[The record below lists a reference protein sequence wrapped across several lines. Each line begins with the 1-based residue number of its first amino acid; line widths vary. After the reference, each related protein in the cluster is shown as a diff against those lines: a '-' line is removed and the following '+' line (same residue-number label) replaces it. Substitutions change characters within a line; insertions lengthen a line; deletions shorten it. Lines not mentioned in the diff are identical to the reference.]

1 MNKIMCRIVIAF
13 TISFLPVFG
22 FAEVV
27 GNTDKTIEDIAN
39 PILNNILD
47 GIKTGNAEK
56 YSKDFKASRRMF
68 MQKYDQVQAQIG
80 NWKGYQYL
88 GFLNRETET
97 IVLWKGHFTKT
108 DNDVLIKMAISKE
121 NGKYLVVGLWFQ

>member
-1 MNKIMCRIVIAF
+1 MYRIIIVFAV
-13 TISFLPVFG
+13 SCLPVFG
-22 FAEVV
+22 FAEVI
-27 GNTDKTIEDIAN
+27 GSTDERIEEIAN
-39 PILNNILD
+39 PMLNNILD
-47 GIKTGNAEK
+47 GIKTGNTKK

-68 MQKYDQVQAQIG
+68 MQKHDLVQAQIG
-80 NWKGYQYL
+80 NWKAYQYL

-97 IVLWKGHFTKT
+97 VVLWKGRFAKT

>member
-1 MNKIMCRIVIAF
+1 MNKIMCRIVIVLAV
-13 TISFLPVFG
+13 SFLPVFG
-22 FAEVV
+22 FAEVI
-27 GNTDKTIEDIAN
+27 GNTDEIIENIAN
-39 PILNNILD
+39 PILNNVLD

-56 YSKDFKASRRMF
+56 YSKDFKVSMRMF

-80 NWKGYQYL
+80 NWKVYQYL

-97 IVLWKGHFTKT
+97 VVLWKGRFTRT

>member
-1 MNKIMCRIVIAF
+1 MNKIICRLVIVFA
-13 TISFLPVFG
+13 ISFLPIFG
-22 FAEVV
+22 FAEVI
-27 GNTDKTIEDIAN
+27 GNADEIIKDIAN

-56 YSKDFKASRRMF
+56 YSKDFKASMRMF

-80 NWKGYQYL
+80 NWKAYKYL

-97 IVLWKGHFTKT
+97 VVLWKGRFSKT
-108 DNDVLIKMAISKE
+108 DNDVLIKMVISKE

>member
-1 MNKIMCRIVIAF
+1 M
-13 TISFLPVFG
+13 PVFG
-22 FAEVV
+22 FAEVI
-27 GNTDKTIEDIAN
+27 GSTDERIEEIAN

-47 GIKTGNAEK
+47 GIKMGNAKK

-68 MQKYDQVQAQIG
+68 MQKYDQVQARIG
-80 NWKGYQYL
+80 NWKAYQYL

-97 IVLWKGHFTKT
+97 VVLWKARFNKT

>member
-1 MNKIMCRIVIAF
+1 MNKIMRRIVIVFA
-13 TISFLPVFG
+13 ISFLPVFG
-22 FAEVV
+22 FAEVI
-27 GNTDKTIEDIAN
+27 GNADEIIENIAN

-47 GIKTGNAEK
+47 GIKTSNAEK

-80 NWKGYQYL
+80 NWKSYKYL

-97 IVLWKGHFTKT
+97 VVLWKGQFNETN
-108 DNDVLIKMAISKE
+108 NDVLIKMAISKE